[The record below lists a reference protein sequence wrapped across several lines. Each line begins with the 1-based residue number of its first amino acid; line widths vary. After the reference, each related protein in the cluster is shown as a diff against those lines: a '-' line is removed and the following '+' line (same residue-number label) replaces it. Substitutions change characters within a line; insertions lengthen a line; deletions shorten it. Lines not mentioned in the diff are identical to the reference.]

1 MKLNDPTL
9 LKQKCLINGEW
20 VGEGDQYQPICNP
33 ANQEAIGFVPCFG
46 ADETHQSIEAAE
58 RAQKSWKAQT
68 AKSRSLI
75 LRRWFELMLEN
86 QDDLATILTSEQG
99 KPLAE
104 AKGEI
109 AYAASFIEWFAEEA
123 KRTYGET
130 IPSHKPDARIVV
142 TREPIGVVGA
152 ITPWNFPAAMITR
165 KCGPAL
171 AAGCAVVLKPA
182 PETPLT
188 ALALGE
194 LAIRAGLPAGVLN
207 IVTGDAVQIG
217 GALTQSPVVRKIS
230 FTGSTNV
237 GKLLMNQSADTVKK
251 LSLELGGNAPFI
263 VFDDADLDAA
273 VSGLMVAK
281 YRNAGQTCVCANRIY
296 VQRGVHDAFVE
307 RFKAAVAKL
316 EVGDGM
322 NGHVQIGAMINKS
335 AVTKVCE
342 HVSNALEQ
350 GATLVSGSAT
360 PPNDL
365 FLHPMIVTDMTD
377 DMRAANE
384 ETFGPLAAI
393 YPFDTEEEVL
403 ERANRSDVGLAA
415 YFYTQSLARAWRVGE
430 ALEAGMVGINEGL
443 ISTEVAPFGGIKASG
458 LGREG
463 ARQGIEDYLET
474 KYMLMGGL

>member
-9 LKQKCLINGEW
+9 FRQRCLINGEW
-20 VGEGDQYQPICNP
+20 VGDGAQFDQIYNP
-33 ANQEAIGFVPCFG
+33 ADNSVVGFVPRLG
-46 ADETHQSIEAAE
+46 SEETQASINAAE
-58 RAQKSWKAQT
+58 RAQKGWKAQT
-68 AKSRSLI
+68 AKTRSQI
-75 LRRWFELMLEN
+75 LRRWYELMFEH
-86 QDDLATILTSEQG
+86 QDDLAAILTTEQG
-99 KPLAE
+99 KPFAE

-130 IPSHKPDARIVV
+130 IPSHKADARIVV
-142 TREPIGVVGA
+142 TKEPIGVVGA

-182 PETPLT
+182 PETPFT

-194 LAIRAGLPAGVLN
+194 LAIRAGIPAGVLN
-207 IVTGDAVQIG
+207 IVTGDAIQIG
-217 GALTQSPVVRKIS
+217 GALTQSPIVRKIS
-230 FTGSTNV
+230 FTGSTHV
-237 GKLLMNQSADTVKK
+237 GKILMNQSSDTVKK

-263 VFDDADLDAA
+263 VFDDADLDSA
-273 VSGLMVAK
+273 VQGLMVAK
-281 YRNAGQTCVCANRIY
+281 YRNAGQTCVCANRIF
-296 VQRGVHDAFVE
+296 VHRMVHDVFIAKFKTAVE
-307 RFKAAVAKL
+307 AL
-316 EVGDGM
+316 QVGDGFRAD
-322 NGHVQIGAMINKS
+322 VQIGAMINQA

-342 HVSNALEQ
+342 HVQNALEQ
-350 GATLVSGSAT
+350 GATLVSGNPN
-360 PPNDL
+360 PPKDL
-365 FLHPMIVTDMTD
+365 FLNPLIVTDMND
-377 DMRAANE
+377 DMHAANE

-393 YPFDTEEEVL
+393 FPFDSEQEVI
-403 ERANRSDVGLAA
+403 ERANDSDSGLAA

-443 ISTEVAPFGGIKASG
+443 ISTEVAPFGGIKSSG